1 MGRTRTCRRAR
12 SKNGNIM
19 SKIYGFTKIG
29 NFLDEA
35 SGERNGKNIPYL
47 RKEKITLAKEMNL
60 SLDNIN
66 QIIESS
72 RVKLFEKRIHRIH
85 PMKDDKIL
93 TDWNGLMIAAIAKG
107 GAVLNNEKYIK
118 AAENAANFIYN
129 NLQKSNGRLMKRYRK
144 GESGLDPHIDDYS
157 FMIWG
162 LISLYESTFNT
173 LYLSR
178 ALILFKK

>member
-1 MGRTRTCRRAR
+1 MQDQEGGFFSAEDADSEGEEGTFYIW
-12 SKNGNIM
+12 SEQELVDILGPKNGNIM

-47 RKEKITLAKEMNL
+47 RKEKSLLAKEMSL
-60 SLDNIN
+60 SLDSIN

-118 AAENAANFIYN
+118 AAVQQI
-129 NLQKSNGRLMKRYRK
+129 
-144 GESGLDPHIDDYS
+144 
-157 FMIWG
+157 
-162 LISLYESTFNT
+162 LY
-173 LYLSR
+173 
-178 ALILFKK
+178 IIICKKAMDV